1 MRHWLGLTLFLLA
14 TAAFAAPKKPVVLVT
29 GPAPATKL
37 LSKALS
43 KKFTPKPLAAL
54 APMPTA
60 KEVRDVTAPAGAI
73 AVVSVQ
79 AAGAY
84 LTIQVLSG
92 HDGTPLDTLTIK
104 GTAKKPPKALAKPD
118 LASLLFAVAQ
128 GKAPGAAKA
137 PEAPV
142 AEAKPEPTPEPA
154 KKTPAPEPAK
164 KELAAAKKKAP
175 EPAPKEEPRPEPAPA
190 VSDAPEDEPAPA
202 PSEHPALRLSVGA
215 GGFNRGFSWAGNPS
229 PSLATSSQPFAATV
243 AVDGTWFP
251 GAHFTSSFLANL
263 GVTASG
269 EFGLGMASRVN
280 TSRFANHASR
290 LRLGAVVR
298 VPLGSRFEL
307 SGHAGYARH
316 ELGTSTTAVNDGAV
330 RPNIPDVTF
339 TGFRG
344 GLGLRLR
351 LFGTVELDAQGS
363 FNAIGGLG
371 ELGSERYFPNA
382 RALAVDAG
390 GGLSVELATNL
401 RLRGGAEWQRYFVT
415 LNAAEEDT
423 FFARTAAD
431 QYLAASVQLQ
441 WVM

>member
-1 MRHWLGLTLFLLA
+1 MRSLMRVWFGLTFLLA
-14 TAAFAAPKKPVVLVT
+14 AAAVAAPKKPVVLVS
-29 GPAPATKL
+29 GPGPVTKL
-37 LSKALS
+37 LSKELA
-43 KKFTPKPLAAL
+43 KKFTPRPLASL

-73 AVVSVQ
+73 AVVTAQ

-92 HDGTPLDTLTIK
+92 HDGTPLDTITVK

-128 GKAPGAAKA
+128 GRAPGAPKA
-137 PEAPV
+137 
-142 AEAKPEPTPEPA
+142 AEEPAAASKPE
-154 KKTPAPEPAK
+154 PAPEPK
-164 KELAAAKKKAP
+164 KELAAAAQRKEPPAEPAAKPAP
-175 EPAPKEEPRPEPAPA
+175 EAEPAPEVTTSAPPAAPPRP
-190 VSDAPEDEPAPA
+190 
-202 PSEHPALRLSVGA
+202 SERPALRLSFGG
-215 GGFNRGFSWAGNPS
+215 GGFNRGFGWAGNPS
-229 PSLATSSQPFAATV
+229 PSLATSSQPFAASV

-251 GAHFTSSFLANL
+251 GAHVTSSFLSNL
-263 GVTASG
+263 GLYASG
-269 EFGLGMASRVN
+269 EFGLGMASRVD
-280 TSRFANHASR
+280 TSRFSNHASR
-290 LRLGAVVR
+290 LRLGGVVR
-298 VPLGSRFEL
+298 LPLGSRFEV

-316 ELGTSTTAVNDGAV
+316 ELSTSATAVNDGAV
-330 RPNIPDVTF
+330 RPNIPDVAF
-339 TGFRG
+339 SGFRG

-351 LFGTVELDAQGS
+351 LFGTVELDATGG
-363 FNAIGGLG
+363 FNAIAGLG

-382 RALAVDAG
+382 TALAVDAG
-390 GGLSVELATNL
+390 GGLSVELAPHL

-415 LNAAEEDT
+415 LNAAETST